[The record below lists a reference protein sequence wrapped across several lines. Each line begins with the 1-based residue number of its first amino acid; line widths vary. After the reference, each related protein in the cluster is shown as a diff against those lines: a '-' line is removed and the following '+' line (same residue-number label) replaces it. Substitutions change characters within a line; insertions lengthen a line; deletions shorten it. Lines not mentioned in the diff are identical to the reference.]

1 MFKPLIA
8 FILALFLVLGTVG
21 KPAYAYSDV
30 KDDYSDLKKGMTEF
44 ITDNV
49 IKPAVQETVVI
60 FTGAAI
66 CAGADT
72 LATSVYPP
80 AGALLTYCP
89 GVGKAVASGVRKV
102 PIRQVMR
109 TALNYAR

>member
-8 FILALFLVLGTVG
+8 FILALVLVLGAVG

-30 KDDYSDLKKGMTEF
+30 KDDYSDLKKGVTVF

-60 FTGAAI
+60 ITGVAI
-66 CAGADT
+66 CAG
-72 LATSVYPP
+72 ATSVYPP
-80 AGALLTYCP
+80 AGAILPNCP
-89 GVGKAVASGVRKV
+89 AVGKAVASGVKKLPV
-102 PIRQVMR
+102 RQVMR